1 MLIVNFRLN
10 HAFCLFQSVSGNHCK
25 HVNVNAN
32 KKNLSVCIRGHNGK
46 SKHILS
52 GVVFCSVIVRV
63 NIPLI
68 VLLGISSM
76 FMHELNVV
84 NN

>member
-1 MLIVNFRLN
+1 MLMVYFRLN
-10 HAFCLFQSVSGNHCK
+10 HAFCLLQSVSGNHCE

-46 SKHILS
+46 IKHILS

-63 NIPLI
+63 NVPL
-68 VLLGISSM
+68 
-76 FMHELNVV
+76 
-84 NN
+84 